1 MQHNRMILK
10 VFGNRKFQML
20 LLEHLTNYLQM
31 QQNDDKSYHVT
42 ISLSSVDCNIF
53 ILVLLQKL
61 MLQILPQMMV
71 YLTPSW
77 LTVWPSIRKTVW
89 SLKILGVCVVHACSG
104 FHRMWSYGANIWKN
118 RWLEHCSAILL
129 KELEKMALSKSNWI
143 RSFLG

>member
-1 MQHNRMILK
+1 MQHNRMILM

-42 ISLSSVDCNIF
+42 NSPANVDCNIF

-71 YLTPSW
+71 YLTPS
-77 LTVWPSIRKTVW
+77 
-89 SLKILGVCVVHACSG
+89 
-104 FHRMWSYGANIWKN
+104 
-118 RWLEHCSAILL
+118 
-129 KELEKMALSKSNWI
+129 
-143 RSFLG
+143 